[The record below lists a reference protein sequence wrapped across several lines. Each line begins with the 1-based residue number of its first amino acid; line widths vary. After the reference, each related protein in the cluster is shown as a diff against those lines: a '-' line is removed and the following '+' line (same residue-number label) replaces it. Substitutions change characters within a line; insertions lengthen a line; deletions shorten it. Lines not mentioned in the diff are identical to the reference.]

1 MKNYYKI
8 LSLSP
13 SASISDIKKAYR
25 ALALQFH
32 PDKNKQSDAAF
43 KFIEIT
49 EAYEVL
55 RDPEKRK
62 QFDVIY
68 EKYFRREKVIIPDT
82 GEFENEKSQWQQY
95 GKSKAKEYSA
105 IDFDEFL
112 KRAFLEIKIGTGYLP
127 SFLTI
132 LFFAFSII
140 GFLFIAVK
148 NSGEGDGSMALI
160 GLITIPIMAIIGY
173 QLYKVMAA
181 DYKEE
186 RKRKIHK

>member
-8 LSLSP
+8 LGVSQ
-13 SASISDIKKAYR
+13 SASIGEIKKAYR
-25 ALALQFH
+25 ALAFQFH
-32 PDKNKQSDAAF
+32 PDKNKQTNAASR
-43 KFIEIT
+43 FIEIT

-62 QFDVIY
+62 QYDVIY
-68 EKYFRREKVIIPDT
+68 EKYFRSEKVIVPET
-82 GEFENEKSQWQQY
+82 GEFENEKHQWQQY
-95 GKSKAKEYSA
+95 GKTKAKEYA
-105 IDFDEFL
+105 AVDFGEFL

-127 SFLTI
+127 SFITI
-132 LFFAFSII
+132 LFFAIGII
-140 GFLFIAVK
+140 GFLFIAVQ
-148 NSGEGDGSMALI
+148 NSGDGDGSMALI
-160 GLITIPIMAIIGY
+160 GIITIPIMAIVGY

>member
-8 LSLSP
+8 LSVSP

-32 PDKNKQSDAAF
+32 PDKNKQSNAAF

-62 QFDVIY
+62 QYDIIY
-68 EKYFRREKVIIPDT
+68 ENYFRREKVIIPDT

-105 IDFDEFL
+105 VDFDEFL

-127 SFLTI
+127 SLITI
-132 LFFAFSII
+132 LFFAFGII
-140 GFLFIAVK
+140 GFLFIAVQ

-160 GLITIPIMAIIGY
+160 SLITIPIMAIVGY

-186 RKRKIHK
+186 RKRKIQK

>member
-8 LSLSP
+8 LSVGP

-32 PDKNKQSDAAF
+32 PDKNKQSNAAF

-55 RDPEKRK
+55 RDPEKKK
-62 QFDVIY
+62 QYDIMY
-68 EKYFRREKVIIPDT
+68 EKHFRREKVIIPDT
-82 GEFENEKSQWQQY
+82 GEFENEKFQWQQY

-105 IDFDEFL
+105 VDFEEFL

-127 SFLTI
+127 SFITI
-132 LFFAFSII
+132 LFFVFGII
-140 GFLFIAVK
+140 GFLFIAVQ

-160 GLITIPIMAIIGY
+160 GLITITIMAIVGY